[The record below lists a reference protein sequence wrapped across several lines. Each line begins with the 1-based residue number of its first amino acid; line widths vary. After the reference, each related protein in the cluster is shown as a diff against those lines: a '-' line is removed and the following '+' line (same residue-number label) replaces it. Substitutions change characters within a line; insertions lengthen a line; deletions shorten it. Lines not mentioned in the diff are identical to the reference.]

1 MKAHFGGT
9 DGKLY
14 SPPGQTA
21 IMTQEGVVAVDEA
34 IAFLN
39 TTAAVDALAWDQY
52 LGFAAKDLAVA
63 QGPTGETG
71 HTSPASDGST
81 TMATRIDKYGQF
93 VGTAGENIAYG
104 TAGGRAIV
112 LQLII
117 DDDVPSRG
125 HRTNIFKAAYKYLGA
140 FTANHTVYKTETVI
154 DYAGGLTS
162 NAAYPLTTNTAPSSN
177 TTTTTTNST
186 STTPSNTTTTTS
198 STSAPAPVTQSCT
211 ASVTTSNTIVGA
223 TNPGPKQSVV

>member
-1 MKAHFGGT
+1 MRTDPKSFIPDLTAMKAHFGGT

-21 IMTQEGVVAVDEA
+21 IMTQEGVVPVDEA

-39 TTAAVDALAWDQY
+39 TTAAIDALEWDQY

-93 VGTAGENIAYG
+93 IATIGENIAYG
-104 TAGGRAIV
+104 TAGGRQIV

-117 DDDVPSRG
+117 DDGVPSRG

-140 FTANHTVYKTETVI
+140 FTANHTVYRTETVI
-154 DYAGGLTS
+154 DYAGGLTV
-162 NAAYPLTTNTAPSSN
+162 
-177 TTTTTTNST
+177 NST
-186 STTPSNTTTTTS
+186 T
-198 STSAPAPVTQSCT
+198 
-211 ASVTTSNTIVGA
+211 
-223 TNPGPKQSVV
+223 

>member
-1 MKAHFGGT
+1 M
-9 DGKLY
+9 
-14 SPPGQTA
+14 P
-21 IMTQEGVVAVDEA
+21 VDEA

-71 HTSPASDGST
+71 HTSPASDGAT

-104 TAGGRAIV
+104 TTGGRAIV

-117 DDDVPSRG
+117 DDGVPARG

-140 FTANHTVYKTETVI
+140 FTANHTVYRTETVI

-162 NAAYPLTTNTAPSSN
+162 NGAYPLTASTAPSSN
-177 TTTTTTNST
+177 TTTTTNASNSTTT
-186 STTPSNTTTTTS
+186 STTSSNTTNTTS
-198 STSAPAPVTQSCT
+198 PTPAPAPVVVEPTQSCD
-211 ASVTTSNTIVGA
+211 ASATTSNTIVNA
-223 TNPGPKQSVV
+223 TNPGPTQSVV